1 MDVCVSLFL
10 RLYLLCDN
18 GIYDSHRRYVH
29 DVAHGTFDVGEVDR
43 LVQPHLDRPNHF
55 RVAHG
60 LYQLVG
66 GVCRAQVREEKGV
79 DDLAFQLVERE
90 FPVP

>member
-1 MDVCVSLFL
+1 MCVSLFL

-18 GIYDSHRRYVH
+18 GVYHGHDGDVH
-29 DVAHGTFDVGEVDR
+29 NVADGTFDVGEVYR
-43 LVQPHLDRPNHF
+43 LVQAHLDRPDHL